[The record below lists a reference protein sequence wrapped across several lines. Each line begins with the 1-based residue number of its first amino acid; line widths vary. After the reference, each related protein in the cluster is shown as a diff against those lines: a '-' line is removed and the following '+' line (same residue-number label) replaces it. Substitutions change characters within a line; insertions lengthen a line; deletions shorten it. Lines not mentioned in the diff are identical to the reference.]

1 MKRTIE
7 IKSIASLSV
16 AKFLFITG
24 ASLGILRIL
33 FNLLSYLRGKSD
45 VICNACTINFIFG
58 VTIGMAFIGFV
69 LSFIY
74 NRVASRFGGIKLS
87 IEE

>member
-16 AKFLFITG
+16 AKFLFLAG
-24 ASLGILRIL
+24 AGISIVRIA
-33 FNLLSYLRGKSD
+33 FNILSYLRGKTD
-45 VICNACTINFIFG
+45 VICSGCTMGFIFG
-58 VTIGMAFIGFV
+58 VTIGSAFIGFV
-69 LSFIY
+69 LSFVY